1 MSDGPDLSVR
11 LSDEALALIADRVA
25 AILDARQAAE
35 HPEPWIGVAEAAEY
49 LHCKPQR
56 IYALVHQRRLHP
68 RRDGARLLFRR
79 SELDAWLGA
88 GVTRLRPSREAARD
102 IRNGR

>member
-1 MSDGPDLSVR
+1 MIERAEFSVR
-11 LSDEALALIADRVA
+11 LADDALEALADRVA
-25 AILDARQAAE
+25 EILSNRQE
-35 HPEPWIGVAEAAEY
+35 REEPEPWIGVAEAAEH

-56 IYALVHQRRLHP
+56 IYALVHQQRLRP

-79 SELDAWLGA
+79 SELDAWLATGGA
-88 GVTRLRPSREAARD
+88 ILTGPAKTTRG